1 MCSPL
6 CKKKVISQFYLITAH
21 SKTNSGHSYV
31 VAVCDNKDDADALMT
46 HEYME
51 RGGKYEI
58 RTQII
63 EVNKMVYD

>member
-1 MCSPL
+1 MKIDKAL
-6 CKKKVISQFYLITAH
+6 YLITAH
-21 SKTNSGHSYV
+21 MKSSHGHHSYV

-51 RGGKYEI
+51 RGGRYEI

-63 EVNKMVYD
+63 ELNKMVYD